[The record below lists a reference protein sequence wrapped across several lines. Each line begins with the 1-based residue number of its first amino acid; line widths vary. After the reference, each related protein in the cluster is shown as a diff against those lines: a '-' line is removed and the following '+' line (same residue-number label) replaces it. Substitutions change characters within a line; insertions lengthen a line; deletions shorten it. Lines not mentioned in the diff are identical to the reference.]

1 MFRRHASA
9 PLGWGIG
16 IACALVVVRADS
28 ALASGIEDVP
38 TGTVGL
44 GRAANHVRV
53 NNFMATFQNPANL
66 AVIPGN
72 DLGFELRLPLLQACF
87 DRARDNNLTYETP
100 NPEMGDTGTESFE
113 KVCNDGAPF
122 PTGHGGWAQSFD
134 SGWGYGIG
142 IFSPAAIPNQKYGND
157 TIITNFALPDETRP
171 GTTTGVESPNR
182 FLLLERNAL
191 AAYVMAG
198 AGVELLPQLRLG
210 ASAGVGFANIHNRSV
225 ASAMGGSF
233 QDQEI
238 LIDLNVTDWLVPR
251 ALISAVATPVDGA
264 DAMVS
269 FAYQDD
275 IRATGTADLNAN
287 GFMGVPLGDCRS
299 LDEMGAQNPGSRC
312 RIEDVRL
319 RATLPRFEAM
329 IGVRYAQKRSPRK
342 RVSNPLADELWDVEV
357 NAYWSQTSHVD
368 RFVID
373 LYDEVPGEP
382 GAPHIAFST
391 SPSTVPLALPPQ
403 ANIARKWRD
412 TFGVRLGGDINLV
425 PSQLA
430 VRLGASYETRGTPV
444 ATMNIDA
451 WPVAKLGMHLGAT
464 LAIDNIRMHVA
475 YAHVFY
481 QPVDVTVGRGEVL
494 EIVSVGQ
501 GAALPVNEGRYE
513 AALNVLSVGGSVTF

>member
-87 DRARDNNLTYETP
+87 DRARDNNVDYHMS
-100 NPEMGDTGTESFE
+100 NPDRGETGTESFA
-113 KVCNDGAPF
+113 KVCNDGTPL
-122 PTGHGGWAQSFD
+122 PTGHGGWAHSFE

-142 IFSPAAIPNQKYGND
+142 IFSPAAIANQRYGGD
-157 TIITNFALPDETRP
+157 TILTVSPLPDETLP
-171 GTTTGVESPNR
+171 STTSGVESPNR
-182 FLLLERNAL
+182 FLLLERSAI
-191 AAYVMAG
+191 AAYLMAG
-198 AGVELLPQLRLG
+198 AGVELLPQLRIG

-225 ASAMGGSF
+225 ASVMGGSF
-233 QDQEI
+233 RDQEI

-251 ALISAVATPVDGA
+251 ALVSAVAAPVDGLDLMA
-264 DAMVS
+264 S

-275 IRATGTADLNAN
+275 IRGSGTAELDAN
-287 GFMGVPLGDCRS
+287 GFVGAPLDDCRS
-299 LDEMGAQNPGSRC
+299 QDAMGAPNPGNRC
-312 RIEDVRL
+312 QVEDVRL
-319 RATLPRFEAM
+319 HAKLPRFEAM
-329 IGVRYAQKRSPRK
+329 AGIRYAARRSPRK
-342 RVSNPLADELWDVEV
+342 RVSDPLADELWDVEL

-373 LYDEVPGEP
+373 LYEAVPEQLG
-382 GAPHIAFST
+382 PHIAFSS
-391 SPSTVPLALPPQ
+391 SPNTIPLALPPQ
-403 ANIARKWRD
+403 ANIARKWHD

-451 WPVAKLGMHLGAT
+451 WPVAKLGVHLGAT
-464 LAIDNIRMHVA
+464 LAIDSIRMHVA

-494 EIVSVGQ
+494 EIASIGQ
-501 GAALPVNEGRYE
+501 DSALPVNEGRYE